1 MLDDLLTTE
10 RLLFALLA
18 FCMGA
23 RIIRGTFNGRS
34 FSLRGDEEGLEEDAD
49 A

>member
-1 MLDDLLTTE
+1 MDEILTTE

-23 RIIRGTFNGRS
+23 RIIRGTFNGRK
-34 FSLRGDEEGLEEDAD
+34 FSLRGDDDDNDEPEE
-49 A
+49 